1 MKKYLVPIFLLAL
14 AIFTPPLFGKEEA
27 PLSPLAVDSAS
38 GRPME
43 IPFQVGAIHE
53 LPLQSVAGW
62 IEATPGQIFT
72 TGTHPADFV
81 LPSLKEDPVPIRYPR
96 WAVQEGWEGSFVI
109 AVEILPTGEVGR
121 WNITQST
128 GYPLLDQAATEAVRK
143 WRFHAALEQG
153 KPVVSCIQIPIHF
166 ELEE

>member
-1 MKKYLVPIFLLAL
+1 MKNSLVLTVFVLLL
-14 AIFTPPLFGKEEA
+14 FSTPLLHAREEA
-27 PLSPLAVDSAS
+27 SPGGIPVSSLPAEA
-38 GRPME
+38 GE
-43 IPFQVGAIHE
+43 ITFPFQV
-53 LPLQSVAGW
+53 SVTAGEW
-62 IEATPGQIFT
+62 AQAKPGQIFT
-72 TGTHPADFV
+72 TGSPPADFV

-96 WAVQEGWEGSFVI
+96 WAVRETWEGTFMI

-121 WNITQST
+121 WKITHST